1 MENMLR
7 GIALSILLYVV
18 VTTLLIGV
26 VVLCGGEFN
35 QIPGIVYLPIGIFTG
50 ITAGFINEKLD

>member
-1 MENMLR
+1 
-7 GIALSILLYVV
+7 VV
-18 VTTLLIGV
+18 VTALLIGV